1 MDPLDPAD
9 YERIKPPKKGKPY
22 PYKCRYCGAP
32 ATWRETFKSR
42 DRRRCR
48 VTWCVCDRCYRDAG
62 GTMHVGQ
69 QPRHSAP
76 LAPGHLEP

>member
-1 MDPLDPAD
+1 MQID
-9 YERIKPPKKGKPY
+9 YERIKAPKRGRLY
-22 PYKCRYCGAP
+22 PYVCRYCGAP

-62 GTMHVGQ
+62 GTM
-69 QPRHSAP
+69 
-76 LAPGHLEP
+76 